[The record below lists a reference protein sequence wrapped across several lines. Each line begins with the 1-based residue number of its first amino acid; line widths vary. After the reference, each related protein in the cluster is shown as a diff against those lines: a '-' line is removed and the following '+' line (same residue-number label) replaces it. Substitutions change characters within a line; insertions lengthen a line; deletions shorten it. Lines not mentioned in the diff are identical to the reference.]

1 MSSQYDKLGEMLKI
15 ALESGAIP
23 HKQTERHSTE
33 YAASA
38 PAEEVPPVFYTLN
51 EENAAGAGSADNRQI
66 FVSSDA
72 EVIRAY
78 AALQLENGAPPAQSK
93 DAYRR
98 LLKKYHPDN
107 TAKFENMQKTATK
120 KTDEIIQAYKTLEE
134 WFERKEVAGS

>member
-15 ALESGAIP
+15 ALEAGAIP
-23 HKQTERHSTE
+23 HGQTERHSTE

-38 PAEEVPPVFYTLN
+38 PAEEVPPVFYMQN
-51 EENAAGAGSADNRQI
+51 EENTSRVKSADTEQQFI
-66 FVSSDA
+66 SSNAD
-72 EVIRAY
+72 VIRAY

-107 TAKFENMQKTATK
+107 TAKFENMQKTAAK

-134 WFERKEVAGS
+134 WFERKEGADS

>member
-15 ALESGAIP
+15 ALEAGGIP
-23 HKQTERHSTE
+23 RGQTERHSTE
-33 YAASA
+33 YAAST
-38 PAEEVPPVFYTLN
+38 PAEEVPPVFYMQN
-51 EENAAGAGSADNRQI
+51 EENTSGVKSADTEQQFI
-66 FVSSDA
+66 SSNAD
-72 EVIRAY
+72 VIRAY
-78 AALQLENGAPPAQSK
+78 AVLQLENGAPPAQSK

-107 TAKFENMQKTATK
+107 TAKFENMQKTAAK

>member
-23 HKQTERHSTE
+23 RGQTERHSTE
-33 YAASA
+33 YAAST
-38 PAEEVPPVFYTLN
+38 PAEEVPPVFYMQN
-51 EENAAGAGSADNRQI
+51 EENTSGVKSADTEQQFI
-66 FVSSDA
+66 SSNA

-98 LLKKYHPDN
+98 LLKKYRLKYQRIRSILQVILV
-107 TAKFENMQKTATK
+107 TLKRKWQ
-120 KTDEIIQAYKTLEE
+120 IIRQTN
-134 WFERKEVAGS
+134 FS